1 MLLLLSPLLLSPPL
15 PSPSLQS
22 STSDMRVAL
31 VHNPTEG
38 TSQLLARAIAGAL
51 ESQKIGRRGWNLVKA
66 LLEEGER
73 GEGGTSIEDVL
84 RVAGNV
90 KVHIMSLYIVEV
102 IHYECIKCCIVETV
116 LVCCRVSM
124 FRNWRRQ

>member
-1 MLLLLSPLLLSPPL
+1 
-15 PSPSLQS
+15 
-22 STSDMRVAL
+22 MRVAL

-66 LLEEGER
+66 LLKERER

-90 KVHIMSLYIVEV
+90 EVHIMSLYIVEV
-102 IHYECIKCCIVETV
+102 NT
-116 LVCCRVSM
+116 L
-124 FRNWRRQ
+124 

>member
-1 MLLLLSPLLLSPPL
+1 MLPLPLPPPPLSLLS
-15 PSPSLQS
+15 QS

-38 TSQLLARAIAGAL
+38 TSQLLARAITGAL
-51 ESQKIGRRGWNLVKA
+51 ESQKIGRRGWNLVMA

-73 GEGGTSIEDVL
+73 GEGATSIEEVL

-90 KVHIMSLYIVEV
+90 EV
-102 IHYECIKCCIVETV
+102 SNTT
-116 LVCCRVSM
+116 
-124 FRNWRRQ
+124 

>member
-1 MLLLLSPLLLSPPL
+1 
-15 PSPSLQS
+15 
-22 STSDMRVAL
+22 MRVAL

-38 TSQLLARAIAGAL
+38 ASQLLARAITGAL

-66 LLEEGER
+66 LLER

-90 KVHIMSLYIVEV
+90 EVHIMSLYIVEV
-102 IHYECIKCCIVETV
+102 NTLCHCILLKIHIMSV
-116 LVCCRVSM
+116 
-124 FRNWRRQ
+124 

>member
-1 MLLLLSPLLLSPPL
+1 
-15 PSPSLQS
+15 
-22 STSDMRVAL
+22 MRVAL

-38 TSQLLARAIAGAL
+38 TSQLLSRAIAGAL

-73 GEGGTSIEDVL
+73 GEGETSIEDVL

-90 KVHIMSLYIVEV
+90 EVNIMSLT
-102 IHYECIKCCIVETV
+102 HYECMKCCIIETV
-116 LVCCRVSM
+116 LVCFRVSM

>member
-1 MLLLLSPLLLSPPL
+1 
-15 PSPSLQS
+15 
-22 STSDMRVAL
+22 MRVAL

-38 TSQLLARAIAGAL
+38 ASQLLARAITGAL

-90 KVHIMSLYIVEV
+90 EVHIMSLYIVEV
-102 IHYECIKCCIVETV
+102 NT
-116 LVCCRVSM
+116 L
-124 FRNWRRQ
+124 